1 MELPIIELTL
11 DNLLEDGLDAVA
23 LVENPAIQRNFFAF
37 KEDEAKVYKF
47 QTIDEDKRI
56 LAGALMVADF
66 PMYRNQDGKQF
77 YVQFSKQT
85 IEQIVDKVVK
95 ENKLMSFNLEHD
107 EKKPIKDI
115 YIQQHYLVDKA
126 NGVNAPNYYPELSD
140 GSWFGFIKVN
150 NEQIWNDYV
159 KTGLIKGF
167 SIEGM
172 FSQKKLKQNKQLI
185 KMSTENQKQ
194 ALSLLAKLKSYFM
207 EDKEEETK
215 MAEMVLADGTIVMGE
230 LKEGELVTDAEG
242 IAVIEGEYTLEDGTI
257 FVVDASGKIT
267 SIVMPEI
274 VEAKGEVVKEIE
286 VEKEIKKEEEMSAEV
301 LSQITEL
308 KSENERLSSEIASL
322 KQEFSSQIES
332 LKENQKGLLD
342 AVELSIV
349 KDTKEKQAFSN
360 VKLDTKVSSLAE
372 RFKYA
377 KEQVKN

>member
-37 KEDEAKVYKF
+37 NENEQVVYKF

-56 LAGALMVADF
+56 LAGALMIADF
-66 PMYRNQDGKQF
+66 PIYRNQDGKQF
-77 YVQFSKQT
+77 YVQFSKNT
-85 IEQIVDKVVK
+85 IEQIVDKVVR

-115 YIQQHYLVDKA
+115 YIQQHYIVDKT
-126 NGVNAPNYYPELSD
+126 NGVNAPSYYPELSD

-150 NEQIWNDYV
+150 NDTIWNDYV

-172 FSQKKLKQNKQLI
+172 FSQKKLKQTKNNI
-185 KMSTENQKQ
+185 KMSTENQKK
-194 ALSLLAKLKSYFM
+194 ALSLIDKLKSFFS
-207 EDKEEETK
+207 ETEEETK
-215 MAEMVLADGTIVMGE
+215 MKEMTLADGTIVKGE
-230 LKEGELVTDAEG
+230 LKEGELITDADG

-257 FVVDASGKIT
+257 FVVDASGMIT
-267 SIVMPEI
+267 SIVMPEV
-274 VEAKGEVVKEIE
+274 VEAKEEVVE
-286 VEKEIKKEEEMSAEV
+286 VKEEEKVEEKMSEEIV
-301 LSQITEL
+301 SQLTEL
-308 KSENERLSSEIASL
+308 KSENEKLRSEIASL

-349 KDTKEKQAFSN
+349 KDEKQAFSK
-360 VKLDTKVSSLAE
+360 VKLATKVDKLSV
-372 RFKYA
+372 RFKHLQ
-377 KEQVKN
+377 EQN